1 MLPAGTIGTPM
12 LKTPIACLLAWGCLQ
27 PPCAASPF
35 DDALPPRVEAALAQA
50 GLPPEALGAIAM
62 PRTFWART
70 WQHRADAVMQPGSAM
85 KVVTTVVAL
94 DQLGPNHR
102 GRTELL
108 AAGAIDGAVLDGDLV
123 LKGGADT
130 DLDLPAL
137 WQMLYALRLRGV
149 REIAGDLVLDR
160 TRYWP
165 PRTDVGLP
173 PFDDAPEWPYNVVP
187 DALMLEGSLVSYVLS
202 SDGSRVRA
210 RNVPPLEGVDIDS
223 SALALTDT
231 PCADWDEDWQPPQV
245 TQPAPGRWRIA
256 LAGGFARHCEAQ
268 ARLQLL
274 DRSVAAERQVRAVW
288 ASLGGTFRKAPGA
301 VREAAAPAGSV
312 RVAVHEA
319 RAWGEVLR
327 PMNKSSDNALTRL
340 LFLELGAA
348 ASPGNASADTLD
360 SARRAVDRWL
370 DERGIARPGLVMD
383 NGSGLSR
390 SERITPRTMARLI
403 DAALDSPYAP
413 ELLMSLP
420 QAGVD
425 GTMRQRLKG
434 TRAEGRARLKT
445 GTLRNVVA
453 LAGTVRD
460 TRGDDWVLVA
470 FINHE
475 QAHRGRPVLDALV
488 EWVAESGA
496 RWR

>member
-1 MLPAGTIGTPM
+1 MLAAGTIGAPM

-27 PPCAASPF
+27 LPCAASPF

-50 GLPPEALGAIAM
+50 GLPPEALGAIAI

-94 DQLGPNHR
+94 DRLGPNHR

-108 AAGAIDGAVLDGDLV
+108 AAGAIHGDVLDGDIV
-123 LKGGADT
+123 LKGGADVE
-130 DLDLPAL
+130 LDLPAL
-137 WQMLYALRLRGV
+137 WQMLFALRQRGV

-160 TRYWP
+160 TRYTP

-173 PFDDAPEWPYNVVP
+173 PFDESPEWPYNVIP
-187 DALMLEGSLVSYVLS
+187 DALMVEGGLVSYALS
-202 SDGSRVRA
+202 SDG
-210 RNVPPLEGVDIDS
+210 
-223 SALALTDT
+223 
-231 PCADWDEDWQPPQV
+231 
-245 TQPAPGRWRIA
+245 
-256 LAGGFARHCEAQ
+256 
-268 ARLQLL
+268 
-274 DRSVAAERQVRAVW
+274 
-288 ASLGGTFRKAPGA
+288 
-301 VREAAAPAGSV
+301 GSV
-312 RVAVHEA
+312 RVAAHEA
-319 RAWGEVLR
+319 RPWGEVLR
-327 PMNKSSDNALTRL
+327 PMNKRSDNALTRL

-348 ASPGNASADTLD
+348 AASGDTSANTLEH
-360 SARRAVDRWL
+360 ARRAVERWF
-370 DERGIARPGLVMD
+370 DERRIARPGLVMD

-390 SERITPRTMARLI
+390 SERIAPRSMARLI
-403 DAALDSPYAP
+403 DAALDGPHAP

-475 QAHRGRPVLDALV
+475 QAHLGRPVLDALV
-488 EWVAESGA
+488 EWVADSGA